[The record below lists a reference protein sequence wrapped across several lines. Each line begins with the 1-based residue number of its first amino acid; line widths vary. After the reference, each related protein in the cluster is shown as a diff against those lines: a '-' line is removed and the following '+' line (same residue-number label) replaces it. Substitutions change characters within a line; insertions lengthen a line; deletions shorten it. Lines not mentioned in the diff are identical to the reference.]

1 MNLDR
6 KCLSLEVLPPVSLI
20 FSPRHYNK
28 WQQFSHLCKS
38 FIWTIFHSNGR
49 KYFLLV
55 AFFFYLLSAP
65 LSIYPSIVLSVFD
78 YLSIDTFSTSTYL
91 HINFDTYK
99 RYIVTFLHGS
109 SLPAREEIAGIAGWC
124 RCRVASPYAT

>member
-49 KYFLLV
+49 KYFLLF
-55 AFFFYLLSAP
+55 AFFFFFYLLSAL

-109 SLPAREEIAGIAGWC
+109 SLPSREGKAV